1 MKLTNLAREIVATYR
16 KHGWQLRRAL
26 LRPETRNEL
35 GATGDVLSDA
45 SIEESNIDAL
55 WFSRPSDKEREAWEL
70 RLLAENPYALFQT
83 FDSNVTEDERE
94 AIRKEMEERL
104 LARK

>member
-35 GATGDVLSDA
+35 AVAGDVLSDA
-45 SIEESNIDAL
+45 SIEESDIDAL
-55 WFSRPSDKEREAWEL
+55 WFSRPSHKEREAWEL

-83 FDSNVTEDERE
+83 FDSNVKEDERE

-104 LARK
+104 LAGK